1 MKLYIKRFPELTT
14 DELYA
19 LLQVRSEVF
28 VVEQNCVYQD
38 LDYADP
44 ASIHLWLADSDG
56 KILSMARVCPAGVH
70 MEQISIGRVITTER
84 GKGYGL
90 RIMREAIGV
99 ARRYFDA
106 ETIDIEAQEYAK
118 PFYEMVGFEQSS
130 EPFILDGIPH
140 IKMSYN
146 FTSGVHIRRA
156 DLGDVALI
164 ADVVCAAL
172 GEELAEKL
180 RGGLGMS
187 LMEQVVAQPDTV
199 YSYKNTLVAE
209 INGVSVGAII
219 GYDGAKMWELRR
231 PTFALIEKVTGT
243 APQLEEETGPGEF
256 YLDSLAV
263 LPEYQGQGIGAT
275 LISEASKQA
284 FANGFSRVALLVDL
298 ANPNAERL
306 YTRLGFHRD
315 KPVTLLGHEM
325 YHMVLE
331 GPLSSESGP
340 LVILPT

>member
-1 MKLYIKRFPELTT
+1 MKLYIKRFSELTT

-28 VVEQNCVYQD
+28 VVEQNCAYQD
-38 LDYADP
+38 LDYDDQ

-70 MEQISIGRVITTER
+70 MERVSIGRMITTLR

-90 RIMREAIGV
+90 RIMRQAVKV
-99 ARRYFDA
+99 AKDYFNA
-106 ETIDIEAQEYAK
+106 EQIDIEAQEYAK
-118 PFYEMVGFEQSS
+118 EFYEKVGFKQSS

-140 IKMSYN
+140 IKMTYT
-146 FTSGVHIRRA
+146 FTPEIVARKA
-156 DLGDVALI
+156 DLGDVTLI
-164 ADVVCAAL
+164 ANVVCAAL

-199 YSYKNTLVAE
+199 YSYKNSLVAE
-209 INGVSVGAII
+209 INGESVGAII
-219 GYDGAKMWELRR
+219 GYDGAKMWELRK
-231 PTFALIEKVTGT
+231 PTFTLIEKVTGT

-263 LPEYQGQGIGAT
+263 LPEYQGQGIGAA

-284 FANGFSRVALLVDL
+284 FANGFNRVALLVDM

-306 YTRLGFHRD
+306 YARLGFHRD
-315 KPVTLLGHEM
+315 KPVTLLGHAM
-325 YHMVLE
+325 YHMIKE
-331 GPLSSESGP
+331 K
-340 LVILPT
+340 